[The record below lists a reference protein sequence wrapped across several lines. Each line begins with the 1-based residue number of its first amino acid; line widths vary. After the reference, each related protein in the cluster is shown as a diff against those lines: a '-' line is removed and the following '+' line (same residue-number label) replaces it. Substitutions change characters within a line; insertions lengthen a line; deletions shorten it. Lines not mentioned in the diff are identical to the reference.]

1 MNAEEGMVHALYAAL
16 AKAQGEMTGATK
28 DAKNPHFKSQYAT
41 LASVVDVVRGPLS
54 RHGIAWVQTVAC
66 EANTVS
72 VETWLHHS
80 SGGSLGCGVLV
91 ASAKDSSPQA
101 IGSTLTY
108 LRRYSLMAAL
118 GVPAEDDDGESAQP
132 RVQPIAPREPNPVD
146 HEPQSVDEWLTSI
159 GKPQI
164 ADRDAQQ
171 LDALRRVLA
180 VGGAQRSAYE
190 AHCAAR

>member
-1 MNAEEGMVHALYAAL
+1 MTADEGMVHALYAAL
-16 AKAQGEMTGATK
+16 AKAQGEMTGAVK

-54 RHGIAWVQTVAC
+54 RHGIAWVQTVAVDG
-66 EANTVS
+66 NGVS

-80 SGGSLGCGVLV
+80 NGGSLGCGVLT
-91 ASAKDSSPQA
+91 ATAKDSSPQA

-132 RVQPIAPREPNPVD
+132 RVQVAPQAPNPVD
-146 HEPQSVDEWLTSI
+146 TDPQAVDGWLVSI
-159 GKPQI
+159 GKPSI
-164 ADRDAQQ
+164 ADRDAHQ

-180 VGGAQRSAYE
+180 VGGAQRSAFE
-190 AHCAAR
+190 AYLAAR

>member
-1 MNAEEGMVHALYAAL
+1 MTADEGMIHALYAAL
-16 AKAQGEMTGATK
+16 AKAQGEMTGAVK

-54 RHGIAWVQTVAC
+54 RHGIAWVQTVGV
-66 EANTVS
+66 EGQTVS

-80 SGGSLGCGVLV
+80 NGGSLGCGVLT
-91 ASAKDSSPQA
+91 ATGKDSSPQS

-132 RVQPIAPREPNPVD
+132 RVQVAPAAPNPVD
-146 HEPQSVDEWLTSI
+146 TDPQAVDAWLASI
-159 GKPQI
+159 GKPSI
-164 ADRDAQQ
+164 ADRDHHQ

-180 VGGAQRSAYE
+180 VGGAQRSAFE
-190 AHCAAR
+190 AHLATR